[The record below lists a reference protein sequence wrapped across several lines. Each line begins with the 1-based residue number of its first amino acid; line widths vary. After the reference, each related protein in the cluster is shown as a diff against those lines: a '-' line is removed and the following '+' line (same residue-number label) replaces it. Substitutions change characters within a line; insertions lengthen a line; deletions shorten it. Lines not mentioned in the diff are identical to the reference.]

1 MFKLMYNTCMNNKR
15 ISKKD
20 IENDLIRIFEK
31 YPKSLEKAIF
41 ICFNLILD
49 CFVVIYG
56 EKKTT
61 KLLDDAKKSV
71 NDGNHTQKPKKQ
83 EKRLKGVK
91 NSAKTQAFN
100 RKRQN
105 II

>member
-41 ICFNLILD
+41 ICFNLVLD

-56 EKKTT
+56 EKKTI
-61 KLLDDAKKSV
+61 KLLDDAKKSI
-71 NDGNHTQKPKKQ
+71 NDGNHTQKQKKPRKTT
-83 EKRLKGVK
+83 KRSQK
-91 NSAKTQAFN
+91 
-100 RKRQN
+100 
-105 II
+105 

>member
-31 YPKSLEKAIF
+31 YPKSLEKAIS

-49 CFVVIYG
+49 CFDVIY
-56 EKKTT
+56 
-61 KLLDDAKKSV
+61 
-71 NDGNHTQKPKKQ
+71 
-83 EKRLKGVK
+83 
-91 NSAKTQAFN
+91 
-100 RKRQN
+100 
-105 II
+105 